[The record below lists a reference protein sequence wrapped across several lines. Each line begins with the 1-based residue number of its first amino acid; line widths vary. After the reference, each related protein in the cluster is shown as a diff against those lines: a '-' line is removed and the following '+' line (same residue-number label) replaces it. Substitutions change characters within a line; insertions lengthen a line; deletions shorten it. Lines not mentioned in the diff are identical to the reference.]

1 MSHHMRVARQLQ
13 DQGYRLTPQRLA
25 ILEVIKGAG
34 CHMSIQDILD
44 KLADSY
50 PTLSVPTVY
59 RNLQWLKAAGLVA
72 ETDLGGECHEYE
84 YIGEQPHHHL
94 VCLECGERLTLPD
107 SLLDPVREY
116 LRDTLGYLPRAEH
129 FAFFGICPACQ
140 EHAHHEHPHEEHHA
154 DAL

>member
-1 MSHHMRVARQLQ
+1 MSHHMKVARQLQ

-34 CHMSIQDILD
+34 RHMSIQDILD

-84 YIGEQPHHHL
+84 YIAEHPHHHL

-107 SLLDPVREY
+107 SLLDPVRAY

-140 EHAHHEHPHEEHHA
+140 ERERHTHAEDHA
-154 DAL
+154 DTP

>member
-1 MSHHMRVARQLQ
+1 MSHHLRVARQLQ

-34 CHMSIQDILD
+34 CHMTIQEILD
-44 KLADSY
+44 SLVSAY

-72 ETDLGGECHEYE
+72 ETDLGGDCHEYE
-84 YIGEQPHHHL
+84 YIGDRPHHHL

-107 SLLDPVREY
+107 ALLDPVREY
-116 LRDTLGYLPRAEH
+116 LREMHGYVPRAEH

-140 EHAHHEHPHEEHHA
+140 ERAHREHAHAEDDP
-154 DAL
+154 DAP